1 MTTKD
6 IFILLKDMI
15 FDIIKTNNLIVSQDF
30 ITAIEKFEESLDEGY
45 SL

>member
-6 IFILLKDMI
+6 IFIFIKDMLI
-15 FDIIKTNNLIVSQDF
+15 DIIKTNNLIVSKDF
-30 ITAIEKFEESLDEGY
+30 IEAIDKFEESLDEGY